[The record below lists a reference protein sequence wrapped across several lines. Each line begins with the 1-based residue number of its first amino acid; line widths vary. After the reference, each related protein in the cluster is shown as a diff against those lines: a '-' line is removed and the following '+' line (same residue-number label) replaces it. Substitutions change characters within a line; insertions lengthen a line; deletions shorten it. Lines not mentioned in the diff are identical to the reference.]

1 MQKTNNIIK
10 KAALAV
16 IVSVLATGC
25 IFEKMEMQKDLQSV
39 LIQINVSAD
48 DLQTKSEPTT
58 SESAINTLHIY
69 AFNGN
74 GLAGYHQRSA
84 TTVNEPFLMDLV
96 LPEGENVPVDFY
108 LIANAASML
117 DHNNPVQLSETM
129 TKDQLEAL
137 RYTGIAA
144 ESSLPL
150 YCKEQKNLNTTRF
163 TASEADG
170 HIGHI
175 QLVDKVS
182 FTLTRSLAKLSV
194 YGAKPAGAS
203 TSPNILSVTMLAAG
217 TREYSYL
224 YPQTDETLNAIESR
238 VNDRA
243 LPLLDQKVAVN
254 EISGAANS
262 AESYTPV
269 MTAPTYLPEVTY
281 GSQDWTVTSG
291 NDREVVL
298 KVEYSLTDGGTLKTG
313 FIYMPPIER
322 NNHYKVCILISEQD
336 EGRIIVTYDVSDW
349 HDHIIPD
356 FEFAYPTHSYIRE
369 SVPTSEADLNKKP
382 SGRAE
387 MSETRAFEGYFQ
399 MTAPANESFTPT
411 LIGNHAS
418 DADITIYKYETGESV
433 TARPVPA
440 YSGWYKIV
448 VTPHNDF
455 PIGETV
461 NLALTYK
468 PELIDSHEFLL
479 VNGSTGNFYWPSS
492 TDANFVTITMV
503 N

>member
-1 MQKTNNIIK
+1 MQKTNNIII

-48 DLQTKSEPTT
+48 DLQTKSEPTS

-69 AFNGN
+69 AFSGN
-74 GLAGYHQRSA
+74 GLAGYHQRNA
-84 TTVNEPFLMDLV
+84 AVVNEPFLMDLV
-96 LPEGENVPVDFY
+96 LPEEENVPVDFY

-117 DHNNPVQLSETM
+117 DRNNPVQLSETM
-129 TKDQLEAL
+129 TKDQLEAI
-137 RYTGIAA
+137 RYTGI
-144 ESSLPL
+144 SSGSPLPL
-150 YCKEQKNLNTTRF
+150 YCKQQKNLNTTRF

-175 QLVDKVS
+175 QLVEQVH
-182 FTLTRSLAKLSV
+182 FTLARSLAKLSV
-194 YGAKPAGAS
+194 YGAKPAGTSA
-203 TSPNILSVTMLAAG
+203 SPNILSVTMLAAG

-224 YPQTDETLNAIESR
+224 YPQTDEILNAIESR

-243 LPLLDQKVAVN
+243 LPLIDQKVAVN

-262 AESYTPV
+262 AGSYTPV
-269 MTAPTYLPEVTY
+269 VTAPTYLPEVTY
-281 GSQDWTVTSG
+281 GSQDWSVTSG

-298 KVEYSLTDGGTLKTG
+298 KVEYSLKDGGALKTG
-313 FIYMPPIER
+313 FVYMPPIER
-322 NNHYKVCILISEQD
+322 NKHYKVCILISEQD
-336 EGRIIVTYDVSDW
+336 EGKITVTYDVADW
-349 HDHIIPD
+349 NDHIIPD

-369 SVPTSEADLNKKP
+369 SVPASEADLSEKP

-387 MSETRAFEGYFQ
+387 MSEIRAFEGYFQ
-399 MTAPANESFTPT
+399 MTAPINENFTPT
-411 LIGNHAS
+411 LIGSHAS
-418 DADITIYKYETGESV
+418 DADITVYEYETGRLITE
-433 TARPVPA
+433 RPVPA
-440 YSGWYKIV
+440 YSGWYKLV

-468 PELIDSHEFLL
+468 PGLIDSHEFLL